1 MSPPLSDAQ
10 NVESSSSSSNVIV
23 VMVPYLA
30 QGHLNQLLHLSRL
43 IASYDLPVYYTGFT
57 VDISLARQRVHG
69 WDPLAYP
76 NLRFHSFPTP
86 PSYLSGASSGHQ
98 SESFSDIVTSVVNG
112 PKHLRGPIAEL
123 LDDLSPKCGRLV
135 VVYDSLMATA
145 VQEVAFIPNAEAY
158 SFHAASAFTNATIA
172 WEVVAKIL
180 RLPSFLSKLAGKFL
194 LPAGAIIPDD
204 LPSLESCFLPE
215 FLKFLSVQRASAKFC
230 SGNLYDTCRPMEGPY
245 LDILAKLYRFTGK
258 GKLWAIGPL
267 NPLSTNPAKQRH
279 RCLEWLDKQPPKSVV
294 LVSFGTLTSLSDEQ
308 ISELAKGL
316 EQSQQKFIWVVRD
329 VLKGENG
336 RIGLPEG
343 YQDRVEGRG
352 LILRD
357 WAPQLEIL
365 DHPSTG
371 AFLTH
376 CGWNSCMESI
386 SRGVPLATWP
396 IHFDQPRNALLMTE
410 VLKIGIA
417 VKDWARRNEVI
428 PSETVRK
435 AVEKL
440 MASPEGEKLR
450 TRAAALGKDV
460 KQSVMDGGGSRLEMA
475 NFITHITRQNYA

>member
-1 MSPPLSDAQ
+1 MSPPHSDAQ
-10 NVESSSSSSNVIV
+10 NVESSSKVIV
-23 VMVPYLA
+23 VMVPFLA
-30 QGHLNQLLHLSRL
+30 QGHLNQFLNLSRL
-43 IASYDLPVYYTGFT
+43 VVSYDLPVYYTGFS
-57 VDISLARQRVHG
+57 VDISLARQRVQG

-76 NLRFHSFPTP
+76 NLNFHGFPTP
-86 PSYLSGASSGHQ
+86 PSYLSGANSGHET
-98 SESFSDIVTSVVNG
+98 ESFSDIVASVVNG
-112 PKHLRGPIAEL
+112 SNHLRGPIGEF
-123 LDDLSPKCGRLV
+123 LDDLSAKCGRLV

-145 VQEVAFIPNAEAY
+145 VQDVAFIANAEAY

-172 WEVVAKIL
+172 LEVVAKTF
-180 RLPSFLSKLAGKFL
+180 RLPSFLSKMAGEFL
-194 LPAGAIIPDD
+194 LPAGALIPDH
-204 LPSLESCFLPE
+204 LPSMESCFVPE
-215 FLKFLSVQRASAKFC
+215 FLKFLSVQRSSANFC
-230 SGNLYDTCRPMEGPY
+230 SGNLYDTCRPTEGPY
-245 LDILAKLYRFTGK
+245 LDILAKLYRLTRK
-258 GKLWAIGPL
+258 GKLWAIGPI
-267 NPLSTNPAKQRH
+267 NPLSTSFLGKSAKEKH

-336 RIGLPEG
+336 VPEG
-343 YQDRVEGRG
+343 YQERVEGRG

-365 DHPSTG
+365 EHPSTG

-376 CGWNSCMESI
+376 CGWNSCMESV

-396 IHFDQPRNALLMTE
+396 IHFDQPRNAVLMTE

-417 VKDWARRNEVI
+417 VKDWTRRNEVI
-428 PSETVRK
+428 PSETIRK

-440 MASPEGEKLR
+440 IMSPEGEKLR

-460 KQSVMDGGGSRLEMA
+460 KQSVMDGGVSRLEMA
-475 NFITHITRQNYA
+475 NFIAHITRQNCA

>member
-1 MSPPLSDAQ
+1 MSLPQYYDAQ
-10 NVESSSSSSNVIV
+10 NVESLSKVIV
-23 VMVPYLA
+23 VMVPFLA
-30 QGHLNQLLHLSRL
+30 QGHLNQFLHLSRL
-43 IASYDLPVYYTGFT
+43 IVSYDLPVYYTGFS
-57 VDISLARQRVHG
+57 VDISLARQRLQG

-76 NLRFHSFPTP
+76 NLHFHGFPAP
-86 PSYLSGASSGHQ
+86 PSYLSGASSGQ
-98 SESFSDIVTSVVNG
+98 ETESFSDIVASVVNG
-112 PKHLRGPIAEL
+112 SNHLRGPIGEF
-123 LDDLSPKCGRLV
+123 LDDLSAKCGRLV
-135 VVYDSLMATA
+135 VIYDSLMATA
-145 VQEVAFIPNAEAY
+145 VQDVAFIANAEAY

-172 WEVVAKIL
+172 LEVVAKTF
-180 RLPSFLSKLAGKFL
+180 RLPSFLAKLAGEFL
-194 LPAGAIIPDD
+194 LPAGALIPDH
-204 LPSLESCFLPE
+204 LPSMESCFVPE
-215 FLKFLSVQRASAKFC
+215 FLKFLSVQRSSANFC
-230 SGNLYDTCRPMEGPY
+230 SGNLYDTCRPTEGPY
-245 LDILAKLYRFTGK
+245 LDILAKLYRLTRK
-258 GKLWAIGPL
+258 GKLWAIGPI
-267 NPLSTNPAKQRH
+267 NP
-279 RCLEWLDKQPPKSVV
+279 PPKSVV

-336 RIGLPEG
+336 VPEG
-343 YQDRVEGRG
+343 YQERVEGRG

-365 DHPSTG
+365 EHPSTG

-396 IHFDQPRNALLMTE
+396 IHFDQPRNAVLMTE

-417 VKDWARRNEVI
+417 VKDWTIWTRRNEVI
-428 PSETVRK
+428 PAETIRK

-440 MASPEGEKLR
+440 IVSPEGEKLR

-460 KQSVMDGGGSRLEMA
+460 KQSVMDGGVSRLEMA
-475 NFITHITRQNYA
+475 NFIAHITRQNYA